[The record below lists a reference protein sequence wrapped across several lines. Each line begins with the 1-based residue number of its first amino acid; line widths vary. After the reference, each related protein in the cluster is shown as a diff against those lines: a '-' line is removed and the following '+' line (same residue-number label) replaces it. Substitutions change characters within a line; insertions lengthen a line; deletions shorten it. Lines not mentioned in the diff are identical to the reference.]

1 MGGGLPGTERLS
13 DFSFTKLVVDDL
25 DRMAVFY
32 CAVFDLHQTGRL
44 KIEQGAIG
52 EPIEEIFLCPS
63 PEDRY
68 GAFVLFKFLNR
79 PAPRDNETILGFQTR
94 DLDAVVERATCRGGS
109 LAAPVKEMPELGVR
123 VAMLRDPEGHICE
136 LVESKA

>member
-1 MGGGLPGTERLS
+1 
-13 DFSFTKLVVDDL
+13 
-25 DRMAVFY
+25 MAVFY

-94 DLDAVVERATCRGGS
+94 DLNAVVERATRRGGS